1 MTFLG
6 NTNQLCEHR
15 LASWALLHSVMIIF
29 LLYLM
34 ETFQH
39 LSSLNGYVIFL
50 LLATISKGSACEPPS
65 SPLCFRQD
73 EDKDVYICE
82 WDFNTTE
89 TEVTFDFYFNDSSE
103 IASKYKIGDI
113 KENHIEL
120 GEERLIVT
128 LRVDMWVEA
137 RAGKSI
143 CTSPIRS
150 GILQNT
156 VKYEPPQNINV
167 FWLRNN
173 LSLSWESKY
182 PSLAEVWFRKY
193 QNHEKES
200 WEKRLMNTTNEAPKQ
215 KLLVVNLLKNT
226 AYQVQIRQRSIQ
238 AATALWS
245 NWSPVVIVPA
255 EFEKPPLV
263 RSTTTLLNGTQQVN
277 LTWERMPQA
286 AVIRGVTYI
295 VDVTQPCKKKSHNA
309 KQNSYTVYVSYSAA
323 NITVIARNAA
333 GLSPPAVVHVPAA
346 SAPDL
351 KTCDKTMLDKKLKN
365 KTCLEFYEL
374 QDADL
379 IPERVWCLTSKNR
392 TNKRKEINNYSG
404 STCSVSITDMKNYT
418 RYLYFEHKI
427 HDGKPQTG
435 KMCLYYKKEG
445 VPSKEPQNFLTV
457 SDTHD
462 SADLTWKQISYEHLH
477 GFLTHYKLC
486 TVKIN
491 SQSKPPECINISA
504 SATKHHLKD
513 LTPATKYNV
522 TLAGVTQT
530 GEGPVAMQ
538 SFTTLREKPFNVWIS
553 FGLLLGFFLFSI
565 FCTVVLKRIKIKLFP
580 PVPKPVMPD
589 FSLRPPESEDMW
601 ERKEE
606 VHEVTLHKLVPEQKP
621 VSEATVLKGEWDDE
635 AGQQVEKDGCC
646 SGESDDESSS
656 LASGDDTLRKAD
668 LKNLE
673 QVEIE
678 LAMLIYRNGLVFDV
692 KSELL

>member
-1 MTFLG
+1 
-6 NTNQLCEHR
+6 
-15 LASWALLHSVMIIF
+15 MIIF

-50 LLATISKGSACEPPS
+50 LLATISTGSACEAPS

-73 EDKDVYICE
+73 EDKNVYICE
-82 WDFNTTE
+82 WDFNTNE
-89 TEVTFDFYFNDSSE
+89 TEVTFDLYFNDSSE
-103 IASKYKIGDI
+103 IAYNDKIGDI

-120 GEERLIVT
+120 GDERLIVAS
-128 LRVDMWVEA
+128 RVDMWVKA

-143 CTSPIRS
+143 CTSPIWS
-150 GILQNT
+150 GTLEHT

-167 FWLRNN
+167 SWLRND

-182 PSLAEVWFRKY
+182 PSLAEVWFRKD
-193 QNHEKES
+193 HTES
-200 WEKRLMNTTNEAPKQ
+200 WEKRLMNTTNKAPIQ
-215 KLLVVNLLKNT
+215 ILLVVNLLKNT

-238 AATALWS
+238 AANPLWS
-245 NWSPVVIVPA
+245 DWSPVVTVPA
-255 EFEKPPLV
+255 EFEQPPLV
-263 RSTTTLLNGTQQVN
+263 RSTTTLLNGTRQVN

-286 AVIRGVTYI
+286 AAVTGVTYI
-295 VDVTQPCKKKSHNA
+295 VDVTQSSLGCPCNTVGRTGKKKSHNT
-309 KQNSYTVYVSYSAA
+309 KLNRYTVYVSYSAA
-323 NITVIARNAA
+323 NITVTARNAA

-351 KTCDKTMLDKKLKN
+351 KTCDETMLDKKLKN
-365 KTCLEFYEL
+365 DVCLEFYEL

-379 IPERVWCLTSKNR
+379 IPERVWCLTSKNK
-392 TNKRKEINNYSG
+392 TSKTKEIKHN
-404 STCSVSITDMKNYT
+404 MKDYT
-418 RYLYFEHKI
+418 RYLYFEHKSEG
-427 HDGKPQTG
+427 GKPQTR

-445 VPSKEPQNFLTV
+445 VPSKEPQNFMTV

-462 SADLTWKQISYEHLH
+462 SADLTWKQISYEHLR

-504 SATKHHLKD
+504 SATKHHLKN

-530 GEGPVAMQ
+530 GEGPVAME

-565 FCTVVLKRIKIKLFP
+565 FCTVVLKRIKSKVFP

-589 FSLRPPESEDMW
+589 FSLRPPESEEMW

-606 VHEVTLHKLVPEQKP
+606 VHEVTLHRLIPDQKP

-635 AGQQVEKDGCC
+635 AGRQVEKDGCC
-646 SGESDDESSS
+646 SGESDDERSSV
-656 LASGDDTLRKAD
+656 ASGDDTLRKAD
-668 LKNLE
+668 LKGLE
-673 QVEIE
+673 QVETE

-692 KSELL
+692 KSESL

>member
-1 MTFLG
+1 
-6 NTNQLCEHR
+6 
-15 LASWALLHSVMIIF
+15 MIIF

-50 LLATISKGSACEPPS
+50 LLATISKGSACEAPS
-65 SPLCFRQD
+65 NLLCFRQD
-73 EDKDVYICE
+73 EDKNVYICE
-82 WDFNTTE
+82 WDVNTNE
-89 TEVTFDFYFNDSSE
+89 TEVTFYICYRGTEEKNGVGRVAGAYLQLRPGREAGYTLDRSPVCHRCDSYE
-103 IASKYKIGDI
+103 IASNGKIGGI
-113 KENHIEL
+113 KKAQKEVVEEL
-120 GEERLIVT
+120 LIVT
-128 LRVDMWVEA
+128 SSIDMWVEA
-137 RAGKSI
+137 RTGNSTCA
-143 CTSPIRS
+143 SPKEPV
-150 GILQNT
+150 ILQHI
-156 VKYEPPQNINV
+156 VKYEPPQNISV
-167 FWLRNN
+167 SWLRNN

-193 QNHEKES
+193 HTES
-200 WEKRLMNTTNEAPKQ
+200 WEKRLMNTTNEPPKQ

-238 AATALWS
+238 AENPLWS
-245 NWSPVVIVPA
+245 DWSPVVIVPA
-255 EFEKPPLV
+255 EFEQPPSV
-263 RSTTTLLNGTQQVN
+263 RSTTTIFNGTQQVK

-286 AVIRGVTYI
+286 ATVGGVTYI
-295 VDVTQPCKKKSHNA
+295 VNVTQSCKEKSHNT

-323 NITVIARNAA
+323 NITVSAKNEA
-333 GLSPPAVVHVPAA
+333 GFSPPAVMHVPAA

-351 KTCDKTMLDKKLKN
+351 KTCDKTMLDKKLQN
-365 KTCLEFYEL
+365 KMWLEFYEL

-379 IPERVWCLTSKNR
+379 IPERVWCLTSQNR
-392 TNKRKEINNYSG
+392 ANKRKE
-404 STCSVSITDMKNYT
+404 VKKHMKVYT
-418 RYLYFEHKI
+418 RYLYFEHKY

-462 SADLTWKQISYEHLH
+462 SADLTWKQISYEHLR

-513 LTPATKYNV
+513 LAPATKYNV

-553 FGLLLGFFLFSI
+553 FGLLFGFFFFSI
-565 FCTVVLKRIKIKLFP
+565 FCTVVLKRIKNKAFP

-589 FSLRPPESEDMW
+589 FSLRPPKSEDMW

-606 VHEVTLHKLVPEQKP
+606 VHAVTLHKLIPEQKL

-635 AGQQVEKDGCC
+635 AGRQVEKDGCC

-656 LASGDDTLRKAD
+656 LASGDDTLKKAD

-673 QVEIE
+673 HVETE

-692 KSELL
+692 KSESL

>member
-1 MTFLG
+1 
-6 NTNQLCEHR
+6 
-15 LASWALLHSVMIIF
+15 MIIF

-39 LSSLNGYVIFL
+39 LSSLTGYVIVL
-50 LLATISKGSACEPPS
+50 LLATISKGSACEGPS
-65 SPLCFRQD
+65 SPLCFRQN

-89 TEVTFDFYFNDSSE
+89 TEVTFDFYFNDNSE
-103 IASKYKIGDI
+103 NAPNEKIGDI
-113 KENHIEL
+113 KKNHIEL

-128 LRVDMWVEA
+128 LRVNMWVEA

-143 CTSPIRS
+143 CTSPVWS
-150 GILQNT
+150 GILQHT
-156 VKYEPPQNINV
+156 VKYEPPQNISV
-167 FWLRNN
+167 TWLRNN
-173 LSLSWESKY
+173 LSLSWKSKY
-182 PSLAEVWFRKY
+182 PSLAEVWFRIYATK
-193 QNHEKES
+193 S
-200 WEKRLMNTTNEAPKQ
+200 WEKRLMNTTNEAPEQ

-226 AYQVQIRQRSIQ
+226 VYQVQIRQKSIQ
-238 AATALWS
+238 AKNSLWS
-245 NWSPVVIVPA
+245 DWSPVVIVPA
-255 EFEKPPLV
+255 EFEQPPII
-263 RSTTTLLNGTQQVN
+263 RSRSTLLNGTRQVN
-277 LTWERMPQA
+277 LNWQMPQA
-286 AVIRGVTYI
+286 TAISGVTYI
-295 VDVTQPCKKKSHNA
+295 VNVTQSSLRCPCKKKNSHNT
-309 KQNSYTVYVSYSAA
+309 KRNNYTVYVSYSAA
-323 NITVIARNAA
+323 NITVIAKNAA
-333 GLSPPAVVHVPAA
+333 GLSPPAVVHVPAV

-351 KTCDKTMLDKKLKN
+351 KTCDQTMLDKKLKN
-365 KTCLEFYEL
+365 MCLEFYEL

-379 IPERVWCLTSKNR
+379 IPERIWYLTSKNR
-392 TNKRKEINNYSG
+392 SSKKEE
-404 STCSVSITDMKNYT
+404 MKNYMKDYT
-418 RYLYFEHKI
+418 RYLYFEHKC
-427 HDGKPQTG
+427 HADKPQTG

-445 VPSKEPQNFLTV
+445 VPSKEPQNFMTV

-504 SATKHHLKD
+504 STTKYHLKD
-513 LTPATKYNV
+513 LTSATKYNV
-522 TLAGVTQT
+522 TVAGVTQT
-530 GEGPVAMQ
+530 GEGPIAMQ

-565 FCTVVLKRIKIKLFP
+565 FCTVVLKRIKNKVFP

-589 FSLRPPESEDMW
+589 FRLRPPKSEEMW

-621 VSEATVLKGEWDDE
+621 VSEATVLKSECDVE
-635 AGQQVEKDGCC
+635 AGRQVEKDGCC

-656 LASGDDTLRKAD
+656 LASADDTLRKVD
-668 LKNLE
+668 LKDLE
-673 QVEIE
+673 QVETE

-692 KSELL
+692 KSGSL